1 MVVAAPTG
9 PEPPPPAHP
18 ELVAR
23 LDGAGGYDDVFSV
36 VRAAVWRHI
45 HRERTGLGLGLARL
59 PPQLGGYWPV
69 TGNLIVLNESLV
81 DSVRGHLGSPREV
94 NGFLFVLLTHEYL
107 HALGYLEELPCRRM
121 TAEVARSVL
130 GPDHP
135 ASRLASGD
143 LWQMLPFL
151 RDAPFDGASHLR
163 IVSGF
168 DRAATATYIR

>member
-1 MVVAAPTG
+1 MVV
-9 PEPPPPAHP
+9 PPPAGP
-18 ELVAR
+18 GSAAPRGAALASQ
-23 LDGAGGYDDVFSV
+23 LDDAGGYDAVFAV
-36 VRAAVWRHI
+36 VRAAVWQHI
-45 HRERTGLGLGLARL
+45 RKERSGLGLGLAQL

-69 TGNLIVLNESLV
+69 TGNLIVLNESLIE
-81 DSVRGHLGSPREV
+81 SVRGHLSSPREV
-94 NGFLFVLLTHEYL
+94 NGFLFVLLAHEYI
-107 HALGYLEELPCRRM
+107 HALGYLDERSTRRL
-121 TAEVARSVL
+121 TAEVAQGVL

>member
-1 MVVAAPTG
+1 MGVPPPTG
-9 PEPPPPAHP
+9 PTLPATRGAA
-18 ELVAR
+18 LASQ
-23 LDGAGGYDDVFSV
+23 LDDAGGYDAVFAV
-36 VRAAVWRHI
+36 VRAAVWQLLRK
-45 HRERTGLGLGLARL
+45 ERSGLGLGLARL

-69 TGNLIVLNESLV
+69 TGNVIVLNESLV
-81 DSVRGHLGSPREV
+81 ESVRGHLRTPREV
-94 NGFLFVLLTHEYL
+94 NGFLFVLLAHEYL
-107 HALGYLEELPCRRM
+107 HALGYLDEARTRRL
-121 TAEVARSVL
+121 TAEVAQSVL
-130 GPDHP
+130 GPEHP